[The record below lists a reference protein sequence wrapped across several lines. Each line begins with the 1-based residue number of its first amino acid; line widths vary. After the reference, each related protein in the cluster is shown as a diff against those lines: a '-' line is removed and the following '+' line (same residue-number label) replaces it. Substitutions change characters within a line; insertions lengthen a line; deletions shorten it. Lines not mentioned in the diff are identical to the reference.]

1 MQDQDYILYENY
13 LSGDMSKKDIVSFED
28 RLKTDSEFNQ
38 SFQLYKETS
47 SFLKHTFENED
58 ERTKFKENLQKISR
72 SHFSK
77 TLDNQVKKT
86 KTFNLYKYAIAA
98 CVVLLFG
105 FFMFNQF
112 STPTYSDYSNYGTIS
127 LTVRGEN
134 DALLQTAESAFNN
147 KDFAKADKAFKSL
160 IVLDENNTELKLY
173 RAIANIELD
182 NFETADTLLDS
193 LQKGNSV
200 YKYKATWYL
209 ALSKLKQHET
219 EECTAILK
227 TIPEDT
233 EEYEAAQKLIKKLD

>member
-1 MQDQDYILYENY
+1 MEEQDYILYENY
-13 LSGDMSKKDIVSFED
+13 LSGDMPKEEMMSFEE
-28 RLKTDSEFNQ
+28 RLKTDSDFNNA
-38 SFQLYKETS
+38 FQLYKETS
-47 SFLKHTFENED
+47 SFLKHTFEKED
-58 ERTKFKENLQKISR
+58 ARNIFKENLQKISR
-72 SHFSK
+72 AHFSK
-77 TLDNQVKKT
+77 ASDNQGKKT
-86 KTFNLYKYAIAA
+86 KPFNLYKYAVAA

-105 FFMFNQF
+105 LFMFNQF

-134 DALLQTAESAFNN
+134 DALLQTAETAFNN

-160 IVLDENNTELKLY
+160 IVLDENNAELKLY
-173 RAIANIELD
+173 RAIANIELN

-219 EECTAILK
+219 EECSAILK
-227 TIPEDT
+227 TIPKDA
-233 EEYEAAQKLIKKLD
+233 EEYKVAQKLIKKLD